1 MSVFGFAVDL
11 GTTTIE
17 CCLVCMKDKTIL
29 ERQNFPNPQS
39 LYGSDIMNRIVAT
52 IRNPQLLQV
61 MKQAVASKLLSCFD
75 NMIKKTGISAYEVHE
90 ICICGNTTMVSI
102 LLEHDISSLGVY
114 PFDAI
119 LKQGVMCETTQIF
132 GECGYTCPVYLSGCA
147 SAFIGGDILAGLYFL
162 RKDDKDAFC
171 NKTCLFLDLGTN
183 GEMVLYDNGKYYG
196 ASTACGPAFE
206 SCTRRQNVYGTTTI
220 DAICLGLL
228 SHKIGEDGRLVSGN
242 TSSVHIQGVTLTA
255 DILHQVLLAK
265 AAICAGIF
273 TLCDAA
279 QIEAKQ
285 IETVYLAGGFGF
297 YLNLDS
303 AFSIGLLP
311 SCMESKIKILGNTS
325 VLGAISLLGLE
336 DKNLVMHDLLIH
348 ILNFAELPAYQ
359 DLFISNMYFRRVS

>member
-1 MSVFGFAVDL
+1 
-11 GTTTIE
+11 
-17 CCLVCMKDKTIL
+17 
-29 ERQNFPNPQS
+29 
-39 LYGSDIMNRIVAT
+39 
-52 IRNPQLLQV
+52 
-61 MKQAVASKLLSCFD
+61 
-75 NMIKKTGISAYEVHE
+75 
-90 ICICGNTTMVSI
+90 
-102 LLEHDISSLGVY
+102 
-114 PFDAI
+114 
-119 LKQGVMCETTQIF
+119 
-132 GECGYTCPVYLSGCA
+132 
-147 SAFIGGDILAGLYFL
+147 
-162 RKDDKDAFC
+162 
-171 NKTCLFLDLGTN
+171 
-183 GEMVLYDNGKYYG
+183 
-196 ASTACGPAFE
+196 
-206 SCTRRQNVYGTTTI
+206 
-220 DAICLGLL
+220 
-228 SHKIGEDGRLVSGN
+228 
-242 TSSVHIQGVTLTA
+242 VHIQGVTLTA